1 MRGRGR
7 GQAAICRVYSVLGFL
22 MDLKIFSFN
31 QDISFKIFKCKM
43 LKHFGPISLPGWYKN
58 QIYSILIIQE
68 KAVLAPARHSAVT
81 ISRLNTAF
89 CNFKYVHQKLVMI
102 FNYRPQR
109 KRQSIHQCAIFKTA
123 TFCKMRPNLL
133 TQLRP
138 AFLCCGN
145 TNIFLI

>member
-1 MRGRGR
+1 
-7 GQAAICRVYSVLGFL
+7 

-31 QDISFKIFKCKM
+31 QDISFKILKCKM

-68 KAVLAPARHSAVT
+68 KAVLAQARHSAVT